1 MEILS
6 NLADG
11 FLIAFTAQ
19 NLFLALLGCFLGTL
33 MGALPGLGPANGVA
47 ILIPIAF
54 TLGLGPTPSLIL
66 LTSVYI
72 GAMYGGRISS
82 ILLNIPGDEPA
93 MMTCL
98 DGYPMA
104 QQGKAGEALA
114 LSGIASFIGGFFSI
128 WGLILIAPQLVKIAL
143 MFGPAEYF
151 ALYAMAFATLGGV
164 TSSNQA
170 KSAFAAALGLGI
182 AMIGSDSQ
190 TGSERFTFGHIHLY
204 DGIDFLIAIVGLF
217 ALSEVLIFIEHH
229 KGGAA
234 AKSSAKIGSLIPD
247 FKVLK
252 RSIGT
257 MVRSTI
263 IGFLA
268 GVLPGAGASLG
279 SFLAYSVE
287 KNTVDREGKTFG
299 KGDPRGVI
307 APEVGNNASTGGALV
322 PMLSL
327 GVPGSGT
334 TAVLLA
340 VLLQLNITPG
350 PLLFRNNPD
359 VVWGL
364 IAALF
369 IGNFM
374 LLALNLPLVGLFT
387 RVLLIPTRILMPVVA
402 MISFVGIYGLT
413 GSTFDVMLMVGFG
426 FAGWLLRK
434 LEVPLVPVIL
444 GILLGNE
451 MEVNMRRAL
460 QISDGDWTILIG
472 SPLAIGI
479 WAIAIAGFI
488 LPIIFGGKV
497 KKRME
502 ANRSKATVEEIIQG
516 DN

>member
-6 NLADG
+6 ALMDG
-11 FLIAFTAQ
+11 FAIALTPE
-19 NLFLALLGCFLGTL
+19 NLFLALVGCFLGTL

-54 TLGLGPTPSLIL
+54 SMGLAPTPALIL
-66 LTSVYI
+66 LTSVYY
-72 GAMYGGRISS
+72 GCMYGGRISS

-104 QQGKAGEALA
+104 QKGMAGQALA
-114 LSGIASFIGGFFSI
+114 LSGVASFVGSFFATIG
-128 WGLILIAPQLVKIAL
+128 LVLLAPQLVKIAL
-143 MFGPAEYF
+143 LFGPAEYF
-151 ALYAMAFATLGGV
+151 VLFTMAFATLGGIS
-164 TSSNQA
+164 SSNQA
-170 KSAFAAALGLGI
+170 KAAFAAALGLGI

-190 TGSERFTFGHIHLY
+190 TGSQRFTFGNIHLF

-217 ALSEVLIFIEHH
+217 ALSEVFIFLEHH
-229 KGGAA
+229 RGGSAA
-234 AKSSAKIGSLIPD
+234 QGKKMEVGKLMPDLGILQRAIP
-247 FKVLK
+247 
-252 RSIGT
+252 T
-257 MVRSTI
+257 MGRSTI
-263 IGFLA
+263 IGFIA

-279 SFLAYSVE
+279 SFLAYTVE
-287 KNTVDREGKTFG
+287 KNVSDPQGKTFG

-307 APEVGNNASTGGALV
+307 APEVGNNAAAGGALV

-350 PLLFRNNPD
+350 PLLFARNPD

-374 LLALNLPLVGLFT
+374 LLALNIPLVGLFT
-387 RVLLIPTRILMPVVA
+387 RVLLVPTRILMPVVA
-402 MISFVGIYGLT
+402 MISFVGIYGIT

-426 FAGWLLRK
+426 VLGWVLRK
-434 LEVPLVPVIL
+434 LDVPLVPVIL
-444 GILLGNE
+444 GILLGNL
-451 MEVNMRRAL
+451 MEANLRRAMT
-460 QISDGDWTILIG
+460 ISDGEWSTLVA
-472 SPLAIGI
+472 SPLAIGL
-479 WAIAIAGFI
+479 WAVAIVGFVIPILFGRALKARMHMAKEQAG
-488 LPIIFGGKV
+488 
-497 KKRME
+497 
-502 ANRSKATVEEIIQG
+502 STS
-516 DN
+516 D

>member
-1 MEILS
+1 MDIFS

-11 FLIAFTAQ
+11 FAVALTAQ
-19 NLFLALLGCFLGTL
+19 HLLLALLGCFLGTL

-54 TLGLGPTPSLIL
+54 TLGLGPIASLIL
-66 LTSVYI
+66 LTSVYY

-98 DGYPMA
+98 DGHPMA
-104 QQGKAGEALA
+104 LQGKAGEALA
-114 LSGIASFIGGFFSI
+114 LSGIASFIGSFFAT
-128 WGLILIAPQLVKIAL
+128 WGLVLIAPLLVKVAL
-143 MFGPAEYF
+143 LFGPAEYF
-151 ALYAMAFATLGGV
+151 ALFTMAFATLGGV
-164 TSSNQA
+164 TASNQA

-190 TGSERFTFGHIHLY
+190 TGSERFTFGHIYLY

-217 ALSEVLIFIEHH
+217 AISEVLIFIEHH
-229 KGGAA
+229 QGGAA
-234 AKSSAKIGSLIPD
+234 AKSGAKIGRLLPD
-247 FKVLK
+247 FSILK

-257 MVRSTI
+257 MFRSTI
-263 IGFLA
+263 IGFLS

-279 SFLAYSVE
+279 SFLSYSVE
-287 KNTVDREGKTFG
+287 KNTLDREGKTFG

-307 APEVGNNASTGGALV
+307 APEVGNNAAAGGALV

-350 PLLFRNNPD
+350 PLLFRNSPD
-359 VVWGL
+359 IVWGL

-369 IGNFM
+369 IANFM

-387 RVLLIPTRILMPVVA
+387 RVLLVPTRILMPVVA

-426 FAGWLLRK
+426 FMGWGLRK
-434 LEVPLVPVIL
+434 LGVPLVPVIL

-451 MEVNMRRAL
+451 MEVNLRRAL
-460 QISDGDWTILIG
+460 QISDGDWSILVG

-479 WAIAIAGFI
+479 WAIAITGFV
-488 LPIIFGGKV
+488 LPIFFGKKV
-497 KKRME
+497 KKQMHADHAEIEME
-502 ANRSKATVEEIIQG
+502 EVDEGG
-516 DN
+516 D